1 MPLPVFEDKCVCL
14 IRQGHPLGKRPLTME
29 GYLKWKHVGGGGM
42 GVVQQILD
50 RIGCK
55 RDVQLRVPFSVL
67 GPIIERTDMIATVPR
82 RMAKRL
88 AAMSKTQI
96 VSAPKELQGFAY
108 LQIWHPRYESEPV
121 HKWLRELIKKVS
133 V

>member
-1 MPLPVFEDKCVCL
+1 
-14 IRQGHPLGKRPLTME
+14 
-29 GYLKWKHVGGGGM
+29 M

-67 GPIIERTDMIATVPR
+67 GAIVERTDMIATLPH
-82 RMAKRL
+82 RMAKRI
-88 AAMSKTQI
+88 AASSKTQI
-96 VSAPKELQGFAY
+96 VAAPKEFQRFSY
-108 LQIWHPRYESEPV
+108 LQIWHPRYESDPV
-121 HKWLRELIKKVS
+121 HKWLRQLIKKVA

>member
-1 MPLPVFEDKCVCL
+1 
-14 IRQGHPLGKRPLTME
+14 
-29 GYLKWKHVGGGGM
+29 M

-67 GPIIERTDMIATVPR
+67 GLIVERTNMIATVPK

-88 AAMSKTQI
+88 AAMSKTRI
-96 VSAPKELQGFAY
+96 VAAPRELQEFTY
-108 LQIWHPRYESEPV
+108 LQIWHPRYESNPV

>member
-1 MPLPVFEDKCVCL
+1 
-14 IRQGHPLGKRPLTME
+14 
-29 GYLKWKHVGGGGM
+29 M

-67 GPIIERTDMIATVPR
+67 GPIIERTDMIATLPK

-96 VSAPKELQGFAY
+96 VPAPRELHGFAY
-108 LQIWHPRYESEPV
+108 LQIWHPRYESDPV